1 MRPTSPTRHG
11 DAVSPPAGIPRA
23 SLADR
28 NFKHLLVAPSIFV
41 LLLLG
46 IFQLV
51 YLVVV
56 SFQGITMMETDTGFI
71 GARNFVHLLHD
82 QRLWDALVHTLIFI
96 AIALPVELILGL
108 AMAQLFLDK
117 LPGRQVFIAL
127 LVLPVVVS
135 PIVSGATWSLM
146 FDVRYGPITQI
157 LTWISGRD
165 VALLWTI
172 NPILVYPSII
182 IAEVWQW
189 TPFMFLLLLA
199 ALANVDKSQLEA
211 ASIDGA
217 GHWRIFFKIV
227 LPAIWPVMAIAILIR
242 GLDLFRLFD
251 IVWALT
257 RGGPGTMTET
267 ISIFTYV
274 KGFQQFETSYTA
286 AVALLIIVLL
296 SIVVLAALKRVELA
310 R

>member
-1 MRPTSPTRHG
+1 
-11 DAVSPPAGIPRA
+11 
-23 SLADR
+23 
-28 NFKHLLVAPSIFV
+28 
-41 LLLLG
+41 
-46 IFQLV
+46 
-51 YLVVV
+51 
-56 SFQGITMMETDTGFI
+56 
-71 GARNFVHLLHD
+71 LLHT
-82 QRLWDALVHTLIFI
+82 VIFT
-96 AIALPVELILGL
+96 AIALPIELLLGL
-108 AMAQLFLDK
+108 TMAQLFLEK

-135 PIVSGATWSLM
+135 PIVSGATWALL
-146 FDVRYGPITQI
+146 FDHRFGPINQVI
-157 LTWISGRD
+157 GWFSGD
-165 VALLWTI
+165 DSAILWTI
-172 NPILVYPSII
+172 NSNLVYPAII
-182 IAEVWQW
+182 AAEVWQW

-217 GHWRIFFKIV
+217 GWWRTFFRIV

-257 RGGPGTMTET
+257 KGGPGTMTET
-267 ISIFTYV
+267 ISMFTYV

-286 AVALLIIVLL
+286 AVAFLVIILL
-296 SIVVLAALKRVELA
+296 SVVVMLALKRVELA